1 MNWDKVMEA
10 LNELISELEA
20 LTIITGLLEQE
31 YGQTGM
37 MKECSVMFLIERN
50 LDRMWEKSRKISEEV
65 DSGIMAMKKQ

>member
-10 LNELISELEA
+10 LNELVSELEA

-31 YGQTGM
+31 YGQEGKK
-37 MKECSVMFLIERN
+37 KECSVMFLIEKN
-50 LDRMWEKSRKISEEV
+50 LDRMREKSRKISEGV